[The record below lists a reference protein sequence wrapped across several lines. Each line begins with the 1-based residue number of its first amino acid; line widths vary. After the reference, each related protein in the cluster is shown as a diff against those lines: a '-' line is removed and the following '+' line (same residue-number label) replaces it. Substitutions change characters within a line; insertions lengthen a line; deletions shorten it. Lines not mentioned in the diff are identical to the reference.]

1 MNPECGDLPYREGGA
16 FESVFP
22 SRRQMA
28 PRVSR
33 LRGWLFRL
41 EWKAHLS
48 VTAPP
53 TVNPTDVGAHGA
65 RKDLPPAFRAVYL
78 SQRQRREGI
87 SRARRYTREVDEEQR
102 DRKEDRRKPAGR
114 QTDAPLTPVS

>member
-1 MNPECGDLPYREGGA
+1 
-16 FESVFP
+16 
-22 SRRQMA
+22 MA
-28 PRVSR
+28 PRVARSR
-33 LRGWLFRL
+33 GSLTRR